1 MKGYRL
7 QAVTF
12 HCRLQA
18 LWAKKQS
25 SSGATEGKRKIQFSC
40 FPGMQI
46 LTGQDVLYEV
56 T

>member
-18 LWAKKQS
+18 QWAKKQS
-25 SSGATEGKRKIQFSC
+25 SSGATELKRKIQFYC
-40 FPGMQI
+40 FPVTQI
-46 LTGQDVLYEV
+46 LMGQGVLHEV
-56 T
+56 I